1 MGVFF
6 YNTLMPTYFKM
17 ETISYV
23 SSFKAS
29 STIASISNFPRLLKV
44 CAALSSF
51 KSECHKEGG
60 GEDSWV
66 VAGKIVR
73 ETWYCWAE
81 QRMGDLSIGAP
92 RAGILTSDNIAFFIV
107 SGWYICNPSRLFG
120 AETKYWIWQSD
131 HKTQNW
137 RYTSKNSKIWE
148 WAPSPWEP
156 LGAGIILTRWV
167 PLVSAAVGRGRC
179 NPLVPTGSPAPR
191 LQPDSVAHS
200 TLDLDCSVF

>member
-6 YNTLMPTYFKM
+6 YNTLMPTYLKM
-17 ETISYV
+17 ETLNCV
-23 SSFKAS
+23 LSFKHQS
-29 STIASISNFPRLLKV
+29 QIFDNCFDLKLSKSVLHLPVSKVSVIKREGGRLL
-44 CAALSSF
+44 S
-51 KSECHKEGG
+51 
-60 GEDSWV
+60 

-73 ETWYCWAE
+73 ETWYCKAA
-81 QRMGDLSIGAP
+81 QRMGDLSVGAP
-92 RAGILTSDNIAFFIV
+92 RAGTLTSDNIAFFIV
-107 SGWYICNPSRLFG
+107 SSWYICNPSRLFG
-120 AETKYWIWQSD
+120 AETKYWIRQSD

-148 WAPSPWEP
+148 WATSPWEP